1 MEVSVGEK
9 DIEEDNF
16 INKDARISKALA
28 IKRKQLLNKNNTIII
43 CRNRKYN
50 NMHLQKNVLS
60 LQ

>member
-1 MEVSVGEK
+1 MEVSVGDK

-43 CRNRKYN
+43 CMNRKYN
-50 NMHLQKNVLS
+50 NMHL
-60 LQ
+60 